1 MRTNNKEK
9 RLTIET
15 QIHPAPFDKMNGDK
29 TKILKSISTQ
39 LDKRCGGTKGH
50 RVFSW
55 FSLGVSVS
63 LLFLLVSPVFAA
75 KKTITMSGS
84 TTVLPIAQRAAE
96 AYMDIH
102 PNISVSVR
110 GGGSGVG
117 ISALISKS
125 VDIGNSSRAIKDKE
139 IATAKQ
145 KGVNPV
151 GNIIAQDGIVI
162 AVNSKNPLTEISIKT
177 LKDIFTGKITNW
189 KTIGGA
195 DQPIVVISRDVASGT
210 FEVFKEKVLGG
221 ANPKDDALMLASN
234 QAVATTVHDTPG
246 AIGYVG
252 MGFMSDNIKALKV
265 EGVMPSNQT
274 VLNGE
279 YKLAR
284 PLYMYTNGNP
294 KGLNKDFIDFILSAS
309 GQKIV
314 QETGYVPVKS
324 EN

>member
-1 MRTNNKEK
+1 
-9 RLTIET
+9 
-15 QIHPAPFDKMNGDK
+15 
-29 TKILKSISTQ
+29 
-39 LDKRCGGTKGH
+39 
-50 RVFSW
+50 
-55 FSLGVSVS
+55 
-63 LLFLLVSPVFAA
+63 
-75 KKTITMSGS
+75 
-84 TTVLPIAQRAAE
+84 
-96 AYMDIH
+96 MDIH

-177 LKDIFTGKITNW
+177 LKDVFAGKITNW
-189 KTIGGA
+189 KVLGGA
-195 DQPIVVISRDVASGT
+195 NLPIVVISRDVASGT
-210 FEVFKEKVLGG
+210 FEVFKEKVLTG

-234 QAVATTVHDTPG
+234 EAVATTIQDTPG
-246 AIGYVG
+246 AIGYIG
-252 MGFMSDNIKALKV
+252 IGFLSDDIKALKV
-265 EGVMPSNQT
+265 EGIMPSEQT
-274 VLNGE
+274 VLNGK

-294 KGLNKDFIDFILSAS
+294 GGIVKDFIDFILSSA
-309 GQKIV
+309 GQKMV
-314 QETGYVPVKS
+314 KETGYVPLQ
-324 EN
+324 